1 MRSRM
6 MALAVGIACVSFFP
20 TLPSLTWTVCF
31 LLFALLGLCYY
42 RRGGFS
48 CLAWFTIG
56 LAYAVFWG
64 HWLVASLLPV
74 SWESKPINLTGEV
87 IGLPEESLR
96 YGQRVQRFEFAV
108 ITVACEQQLACPKRL
123 RKLRLTSYGDA
134 DFNPGQYWRLTVKL
148 KRPHGFS
155 NPAGFDY
162 QTWLVQRGI
171 SAVGYVYSSV
181 DGKNQPQKLGVTV
194 WQLDKWRLR
203 FKQWLEPSLA
213 SFQNKH
219 LIFALLLADRSGMS
233 SKDWQLFAETGT
245 SHLMVISGLHIGLV
259 AGFVFWFGRFLAIM
273 TRSNYPERWAAMMAI
288 LAALVYAALAGF
300 SLPTQRALVMVL
312 IVMVAIVLQR
322 QLQVGHSLLLAL
334 LVCLILDP
342 LAPASASFWLSFIAV
357 AVILLS
363 QVGRFP
369 QPVRWKQIIKV
380 QWVVFVGLL
389 PVLGHWLGQISLVA
403 PLCNIIAVPLF
414 GLVVI
419 PALFLAVLLTL
430 LQIPLAI
437 YLWCWADELL
447 SAFLE
452 GLKAVAAQFTLAS
465 FPMVEVSFLTL
476 LLATL
481 GILMLL
487 MPKGV
492 PLRLMGLLVVMP
504 LLFGRTKIIEQGDV
518 QLTVLD
524 VGQGLSILVE
534 TAQHQLVYDL
544 GPVFSPD
551 FSAVSGVLLPT
562 LRARGIDQLERV
574 VISHRDT
581 DHSGDW
587 RLLFDQLP
595 VEQWDTGDMD
605 FLPGQLQA
613 HYCQQGQN
621 WQWDGVLF
629 EYLYPLDRTHLA
641 DDKSNNDSCVLRI
654 TAGDQ
659 QFLLTGDIER
669 SVELEL
675 VRRYGGTL
683 DSDVLIAP
691 HHGSLTSSSWSFVRA
706 VRPQH
711 VVYTVGYRNRFGHPK
726 PAVMER
732 YQRQKSQGHRT
743 DQQGAIVFRVKKGML
758 QPVIHFRDQRK
769 RYWH

>member
-20 TLPSLTWTVCF
+20 SLPSLALTVCC

-42 RRGGFS
+42 RSYAYS
-48 CLAWFTIG
+48 CLACLVVG
-56 LAYAVFWG
+56 LTYAVFWG
-64 HWLVASLLPV
+64 HLLLASLLPV
-74 SWESKPINLTGEV
+74 SWESKPISLVGEV
-87 IGLPEESLR
+87 TSLPEHYQR
-96 YGQRVQRFEFAV
+96 YGQRVQRFEFEV
-108 ITVACEQQLACPKRL
+108 MTVDCNQQSGCPTRL
-123 RKLRLTSYGDA
+123 RKLRLTDYGDK
-134 DFNPGQYWRLTVKL
+134 DFKPGQVWRLTAKL

-171 SAVGYVYSSV
+171 SAVGYVASKS
-181 DGKNQPQKLGVTV
+181 QPQKLGETA
-194 WQLDKWRLR
+194 WQLDKWRLQ
-203 FKQWLEPSLA
+203 FKQWLERSLD
-213 SFQNKH
+213 STQNKN
-219 LIFALLLADRSGMS
+219 LILALLLADRSGLS

-259 AGFVFWFGRFLAIM
+259 AGFVFWCGRLLAIIA
-273 TRSNYPERWAAMMAI
+273 RSNYPERWAAVIAI
-288 LAALVYAALAGF
+288 LAASAYAALAGF

-312 IVMVAIVLQR
+312 IVMLAIVLQR

-334 LVCLILDP
+334 LICLVFDP
-342 LAPASASFWLSFIAV
+342 LAPATASFWLSFIAV
-357 AVILLS
+357 AVILFS
-363 QVGRFP
+363 QVGRLP
-369 QPVRWKQIIKV
+369 QPARWKQAIKV

-389 PVLGHWLGQISLVA
+389 PVLGQWLGQISLVA
-403 PLCNIIAVPLF
+403 PLCNLIAVPAF

-419 PALFLAVLLTL
+419 PALFLAVLLTF
-430 LQIPLAI
+430 LQMHLAI
-437 YLWCWADELL
+437 YLWRWLDGLL
-447 SAFLE
+447 SAFLD
-452 GLKAVAAQFTLAS
+452 GLEMVVEQLTLTS
-465 FPMVEVSFLTL
+465 FPMVEASFLSL

-487 MPKGV
+487 MPKGG
-492 PLRLMGLLVVMP
+492 PLRLMGILMLLP
-504 LLFGRTKIIEQGDV
+504 LLFGRTKMIEQGNL

-524 VGQGLSILVE
+524 VGQGLSVLVE

-544 GPVFSPD
+544 GPVFSQD
-551 FSAVSGVLLPT
+551 FSAVGAVLLPT
-562 LRARGIDQLERV
+562 LRAKGIDQLERV

-587 RLLFDQLP
+587 RLLFDQMP
-595 VEQWDTGDMD
+595 VEQWDTGDLE
-605 FLPGQLQA
+605 FLPSLLQA
-613 HYCQQGQN
+613 NYCQQGKN
-621 WQWDGVLF
+621 WQWDDVLF
-629 EYLYPLDRTHLA
+629 EYLYPLDRNDLA

-675 VRRYGGTL
+675 VRRYGGSL
-683 DSDVLIAP
+683 ESEVLIAP
-691 HHGSLTSSSWSFVRA
+691 HHGSLTSSSWPFVRA

-711 VVYTVGYRNRFGHPK
+711 VVYTAGYRNRFGHPK
-726 PAVMER
+726 TMVIER
-732 YQRQKSQGHRT
+732 YQLQNSQGHRT

-758 QPVIHFRDQRK
+758 QPVIHFRGQRR